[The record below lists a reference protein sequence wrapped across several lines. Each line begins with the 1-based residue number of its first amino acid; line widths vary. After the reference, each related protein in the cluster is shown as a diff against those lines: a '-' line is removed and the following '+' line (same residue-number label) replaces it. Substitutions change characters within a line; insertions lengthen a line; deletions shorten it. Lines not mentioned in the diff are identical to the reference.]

1 MRLIDAD
8 ALREIY
14 EEWIS
19 QLSASDD
26 EGDKRG
32 VETCM
37 HALDDAPSIDA
48 EPVRH
53 GHWTQMLVS
62 SGRPSW
68 QCSVCGRRARGKRE
82 NLPYCH
88 CGAKMDWEE
97 KGDEQKCMN

>member
-8 ALREIY
+8 ALKAIY
-14 EEWIS
+14 SKWLP
-19 QLSASDD
+19 QLSRP
-26 EGDKRG
+26 EDKGSREG
-32 VETCM
+32 VETCILV
-37 HALDDAPSIDA
+37 LDDAPSIDA

-88 CGAKMDWEE
+88 CGAKMDLE
-97 KGDEQKCMN
+97 GYDENT